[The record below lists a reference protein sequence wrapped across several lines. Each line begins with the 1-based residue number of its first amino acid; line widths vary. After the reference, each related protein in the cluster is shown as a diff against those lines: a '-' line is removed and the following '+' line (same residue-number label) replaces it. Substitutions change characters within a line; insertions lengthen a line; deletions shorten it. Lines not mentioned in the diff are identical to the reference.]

1 MLQCLKLADSW
12 PSPTMQP
19 ATGRR
24 VAIGVISF
32 LTLIDLFAAQA
43 ILPSLAAA
51 YHVSPA
57 AMGFAVNASTMG
69 MAAAGVVVALA
80 NHRLDRRFGVI
91 CSLLLLSIPTALLAL
106 QPDLS
111 TFTVLR
117 VVQGVFMSSA
127 FTLTMAYLAE
137 HANGDG
143 AAGALA
149 AYVTGNVA
157 SNLLGRLASAALTDH
172 FGLAANFLVLAAL
185 NLAGAALVFVTLEKA
200 AAVRKPAAVGW
211 TSDNGMREAAAWLA
225 HLANPALAATFGI
238 GFLILFAFIGTFT
251 YVNFVL
257 VRAPL
262 SLGPMSLG
270 FVYLVFLPALLITP
284 FAGRAARGIGPVLAI
299 RLAFG
304 AAIIGLPLLLAPSLP
319 TVLVGLA
326 LIGAGTFA
334 AQAIATGFV
343 GRLATS
349 DRGAASGLYL
359 AAYYLG
365 GLAGSAILGRIFD
378 TAGWVA
384 CVAAITL
391 SLLAPRTPPLR
402 LGRVFE
408 PNRSSAQTNPS

>member
-1 MLQCLKLADSW
+1 MTDHSILADCAAEDIAH
-12 PSPTMQP
+12 PTMVP
-19 ATGRR
+19 R

-32 LTLIDLFAAQA
+32 LTLVDLFAAQA

-51 YHVSPA
+51 YRVSPA

-69 MAAAGVVVALA
+69 MAAAGIVVALA
-80 NHRLDRRFGVI
+80 GHRIDRRTGI
-91 CSLLLLSIPTALLAL
+91 ISSLMLLSIPTALLAL
-106 QPDLS
+106 QPDLA

-127 FTLTMAYLAE
+127 FTLTIAYLAE
-137 HANGDG
+137 TASGEA

-157 SNLLGRLASAALTDH
+157 SNLIGRLVSAALADH

-185 NLAGAALVFVTLEKA
+185 NLAGAGLVFVTLEKA
-200 AAVRKPAAVGW
+200 SAMMGQSGRDPSG
-211 TSDNGMREAAAWLA
+211 DNGMGKSSAWLA

-257 VRAPL
+257 VRSPL

-270 FVYLVFLPALLITP
+270 LVYFVFLPALVLTP
-284 FAGRAARGIGPVLAI
+284 FAGRLAGKIGPVLAI
-299 RLAFG
+299 RLAFA
-304 AAIIGLPLLLAPSLP
+304 AAIIGLPLLLASSLSA
-319 TVLVGLA
+319 VIVGLA

-343 GRLATS
+343 GRLATT

-359 AAYYLG
+359 AAYYFG
-365 GLAGSAILGRIFD
+365 GLAGSAILGRVFD
-378 TAGWVA
+378 DGGGRNAWP
-384 CVAAITL
+384 L
-391 SLLAPRTPPLR
+391 SDRR
-402 LGRVFE
+402 C
-408 PNRSSAQTNPS
+408 